1 MLVVPARSSSTARP
15 VKGAQHGW
23 EVAKTRIG
31 NDADGLRRLLDLQT
45 EAGDT
50 AEAPI
55 PVAVE
60 TARGHTAASPGGAS
74 PRPATCLSAYAMA
87 WPRRSGFTFFRCTAA
102 TTGQLRLV

>member
-1 MLVVPARSSSTARP
+1 MLVVHARSSSPARP
-15 VKGAQHGW
+15 VTGAQRGW
-23 EVAKTRIG
+23 EVAKRRISD
-31 NDADGLRRLLDLQT
+31 DADGLRRLLDLLT

-74 PRPATCLSAYAMA
+74 PRPATCSSAYATV
-87 WPRRSGFTFFRCTAA
+87 RRPAGKLSNSLQVSR
-102 TTGQLRLV
+102 